1 MSAVIPPGSA
11 PAWAWARRLQDE
23 AGFSLVE
30 ELVTVAVIGLALVLL
45 VGMLTTG
52 AIGVTTA
59 GSEVQAETLATSQ
72 LELVKNAPFSPDP
85 TAVPY
90 PSLSPPP
97 RFGIGLDVS
106 YWDSASGTFIS
117 TVQNEGLQKI
127 TVTITHDGDTVLM
140 MEDYKV
146 ER

>member
-1 MSAVIPPGSA
+1 MSADARTRVS
-11 PAWAWARRLQDE
+11 WRRLHWQSE

-45 VGMLTTG
+45 IGMLSTG
-52 AIGVTTA
+52 ALGVTTA
-59 GSEVQAETLATSQ
+59 TAEVQAESLATSQ
-72 LELVKNAPFSPDP
+72 LELVKNAPYSPDP

-90 PSLSPPP
+90 PSLSPPA
-97 RFGIGLDVS
+97 RFGVQVDVT
-106 YWDSASGTFIS
+106 YWDSGTSSFIAS
-117 TVQNEGLQKI
+117 VQNEGLQKI
-127 TVTITHDGDTVLM
+127 TVTITHDGDAVLT